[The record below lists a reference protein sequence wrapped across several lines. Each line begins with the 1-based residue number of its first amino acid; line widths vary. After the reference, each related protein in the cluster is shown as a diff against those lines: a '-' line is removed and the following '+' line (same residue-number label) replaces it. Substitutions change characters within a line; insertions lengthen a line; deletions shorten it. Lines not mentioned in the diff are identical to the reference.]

1 MDEQVHTIG
10 VSCRSHQSY
19 WTAILNST
27 GAICTGTAVHCWTM
41 DEQEE
46 YLVAKLDATVAWA
59 KADPDM

>member
-1 MDEQVHTIG
+1 M
-10 VSCRSHQSY
+10 
-19 WTAILNST
+19 
-27 GAICTGTAVHCWTM
+27 GTAVHCWTM

>member
-1 MDEQVHTIG
+1 M
-10 VSCRSHQSY
+10 
-19 WTAILNST
+19 
-27 GAICTGTAVHCWTM
+27 GTAVHCWTTIM